1 MVRLHTKAINVG
13 NVLGMFGNLKPD
25 SSLLHKSIFMDG
37 IRTIHTEKL
46 CADW

>member
-13 NVLGMFGNLKPD
+13 EALGMFGNLKPD
-25 SSLLHKSIFMDG
+25 SSLLPKSVFIDG
-37 IRTIHTEKL
+37 IRTIHTEEL